1 MAPSVKVE
9 IGFSTVVPLEMAVVA
24 SVLRMIG
31 GVSLLVSGLGIYDRD
46 ADFCGRKDA
55 GDRD

>member
-1 MAPSVKVE
+1 ME